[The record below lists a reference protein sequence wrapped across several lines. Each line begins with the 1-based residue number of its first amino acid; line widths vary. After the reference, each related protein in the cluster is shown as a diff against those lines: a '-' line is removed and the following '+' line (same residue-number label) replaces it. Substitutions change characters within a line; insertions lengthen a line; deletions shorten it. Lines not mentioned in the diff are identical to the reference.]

1 MAFGHLAGNRVAIVA
16 IVTTAVLFSA
26 TSVAMWTQ
34 QPYYLALGIDVKWFG
49 LLLALG
55 FGIGGLGGQFG
66 HLLDRWLGALPA
78 LAAILAVLVLAFI
91 CAGLWPGWGGVGLL
105 LLGSAAWGAGW
116 PQMQTIINRRVG
128 SARRARV
135 LSVAGAGVRLGFIP
149 LSATIGML
157 HAGHGVA
164 VAVLGLA
171 AILFVLG
178 GPALFWLW
186 RATSGS
192 IGPEQAQ
199 AGNG

>member
-1 MAFGHLAGNRVAIVA
+1 M
-16 IVTTAVLFSA
+16 
-26 TSVAMWTQ
+26 
-34 QPYYLALGIDVKWFG
+34 
-49 LLLALG
+49 
-55 FGIGGLGGQFG
+55 
-66 HLLDRWLGALPA
+66 
-78 LAAILAVLVLAFI
+78 
-91 CAGLWPGWGGVGLL
+91 WPGWGGVGLL

-116 PQMQTIINRRVG
+116 PQMQTIISWQVG
-128 SARRARV
+128 SARRATV

-186 RATSGS
+186 RAASGS
-192 IGPEQAQ
+192 IGSEQAQ
-199 AGNG
+199 AGNDRAIYMVTVYLIRHGLGMHQILED

>member
-1 MAFGHLAGNRVAIVA
+1 MA

-55 FGIGGLGGQFG
+55 FGIGGLGEQFG

-105 LLGSAAWGAGW
+105 LLGSATWGAGW
-116 PQMQTIINRRVG
+116 PQMQTIISRRVG
-128 SARRARV
+128 SARRATV

-178 GPALFWLW
+178 GSALFWLW
-186 RATSGS
+186 RATNGS
-192 IGPEQAQ
+192 IGAERAQ